1 MAGVLEILVDQG
13 GRADLHVLADELS
26 LEVDALSFPPSTPPR
41 SLACSKSKKATPSS
55 RPKAWPLPKPTFRN
69 ARLSF
74 ARLLLPTSRSFVK
87 SFRSYRSAAGATG
100 RFHCRDR
107 VVPGHPSF
115 PDSLAWRSGNC
126 RYASHAPRHPMV
138 SEYFHFQGKIVQAPA
153 LVSTPAASTCF

>member
-1 MAGVLEILVDQG
+1 MAGLLEILVDQG

-26 LEVDALSFPPSTPPR
+26 LEVDALLPTVDTAA
-41 SLACSKSKKATPSS
+41 LLGLLKVEEGDTIIT
-55 RPKAWPLPKPTFRN
+55 PKAWPLPKPTFRN

-115 PDSLAWRSGNC
+115 PDSRAWRRGNC
-126 RYASHAPRHPMV
+126 RYSSHAPRHPIV
-138 SEYFHFQGKIVQAPA
+138 AEYFHFQGKIVRAPA
-153 LVSTPAASTCF
+153 LGSTPAAATCV